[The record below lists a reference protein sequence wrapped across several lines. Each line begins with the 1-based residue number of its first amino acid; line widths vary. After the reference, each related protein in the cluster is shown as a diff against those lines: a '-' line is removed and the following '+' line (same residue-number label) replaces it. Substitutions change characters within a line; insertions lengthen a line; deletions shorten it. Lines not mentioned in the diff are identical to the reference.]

1 MKKVILLVSL
11 SLSLIQCG
19 QKNETPLKAANI
31 PVSLD
36 ELTVQKDRYIQQIN
50 TLTLELNQVNSAIEK
65 LTVNEKRVLVS
76 AIALKTSAFE
86 HAIDIQAN
94 IKTRQNL
101 QLYPE
106 LGGKLEKIIV
116 KEGQEVKKGTL
127 LAVID
132 DAGFQE
138 QIDQMQ
144 LQLDLAKTT
153 FERTARLWEQ
163 KIGSEM
169 MYLEAKTRYEAQKKQ
184 LDQMKKQL
192 AKAKIYA
199 PFDGIIDEIFANQGS
214 NVAPGMSPVLRIVN
228 LKSMYVEA
236 DVPENYLTAIT
247 KGSKAVVEIPVLN
260 LTLNT
265 TIRQTGSYV
274 QPSNRTFRIEAPLEN
289 TTGQI
294 KPNLNAK
301 LSVIDYINPNA
312 ILVPLRTIRENAEG
326 ENYVFVLT
334 DPEGDNNYIA
344 KQRFVTLGKTK
355 NEMIE
360 ITEGISENDLLVDE
374 GVGLL
379 VPDQKVKRIEQ

>member
-214 NVAPGMSPVLRIVN
+214 NVAPGMSPILRIVN

-265 TIRQTGSYV
+265 TIRQTGSYI

-289 TTGQI
+289 ATGQI

>member
-19 QKNETPLKAANI
+19 QKNETPLKAANL

-65 LTVNEKRVLVS
+65 LTVNEKRVIVS

-169 MYLEAKTRYEAQKKQ
+169 MFLEAKTRYEAQKKQ

-265 TIRQTGSYV
+265 TIRQTGSFV
-274 QPSNRTFRIEAPLEN
+274 QPSNRTFSIDAPLEN
-289 TTGQI
+289 ATGQI

-344 KQRFVTLGKTK
+344 KERFVTLGKTK

>member
-19 QKNETPLKAANI
+19 QKNETPLKAANL

-153 FERTARLWEQ
+153 FERTARLLEQ

-169 MYLEAKTRYEAQKKQ
+169 MFLEAKTRYEAQKKQ

-265 TIRQTGSYV
+265 TIRQTGSFV

-289 TTGQI
+289 ATGKI

>member
-19 QKNETPLKAANI
+19 QKNETPLKAANL

-169 MYLEAKTRYEAQKKQ
+169 MFLEAKTRYEAQKKQ

-289 TTGQI
+289 ATGQI

>member
-214 NVAPGMSPVLRIVN
+214 NVAPGMSPILRIVN

-265 TIRQTGSYV
+265 TIRQTGSFV

>member
-19 QKNETPLKAANI
+19 QKNETPLKAANL

-65 LTVNEKRVLVS
+65 LTVNEKRVIVS

-169 MYLEAKTRYEAQKKQ
+169 MFLEAKTRYEAQKKQ

-265 TIRQTGSYV
+265 TIRQTGSFV

-289 TTGQI
+289 ATGQI

-334 DPEGDNNYIA
+334 GPEGDNNYIA

>member
-19 QKNETPLKAANI
+19 QKNETPLKAANL

-86 HAIDIQAN
+86 HPIDIQAI
-94 IKTRQNL
+94 IKTRENL

-169 MYLEAKTRYEAQKKQ
+169 MFLEAKTRYEAQKKQ

-265 TIRQTGSYV
+265 TIRQTGSFV

-289 TTGQI
+289 ATGQI

-334 DPEGDNNYIA
+334 GPEGDNNYIA

>member
-11 SLSLIQCG
+11 SLSLIHCG
-19 QKNETPLKAANI
+19 QKNETPLKAANL

-76 AIALKTSAFE
+76 AIALKTTAFE

-106 LGGKLEKIIV
+106 LGGKLEQIIV

-169 MYLEAKTRYEAQKKQ
+169 MYLEAKTRYEAKKKQ

-214 NVAPGMSPVLRIVN
+214 NVAPGMSPILRIVN

-294 KPNLNAK
+294 KPNLIAK

-312 ILVPLRTIRENAEG
+312 ILVPLRTIRENAKG

>member
-19 QKNETPLKAANI
+19 QKNETPLKAANL

-169 MYLEAKTRYEAQKKQ
+169 MFLEAKTRYEAQKKQ

-236 DVPENYLTAIT
+236 DVPENYLTAIN

-265 TIRQTGSYV
+265 TIRQTGSFV

-289 TTGQI
+289 ATGQI

>member
-19 QKNETPLKAANI
+19 QKNETPLKAANL

-169 MYLEAKTRYEAQKKQ
+169 MFLEAKTRYEAQKKQ

-265 TIRQTGSYV
+265 TIRQTGSFV

-289 TTGQI
+289 ATGQI

-334 DPEGDNNYIA
+334 GPEGDNNYIA

>member
-19 QKNETPLKAANI
+19 QKNETPLKAANL

-65 LTVNEKRVLVS
+65 LTINEKRVLVS

-169 MYLEAKTRYEAQKKQ
+169 MFLEAKTRYEAQKKQ

-265 TIRQTGSYV
+265 TIRQTGSFV

-289 TTGQI
+289 ATGQI

>member
-19 QKNETPLKAANI
+19 QKNETPLKAANL

-214 NVAPGMSPVLRIVN
+214 NVAPGMSPILRIVN

-265 TIRQTGSYV
+265 TIRQTGSFV

-289 TTGQI
+289 ATGQI

-360 ITEGISENDLLVDE
+360 ITEGISEKDLLVDE